1 MVSWP
6 HLTGPRKA
14 IFANIIKIITKFI
27 KNIFKD
33 SQEVKIIRNNLS
45 IKSNL
50 SISVFIDI
58 AKFDD
63 F

>member
-14 IFANIIKIITKFI
+14 IFVNIIKIITKFI
-27 KNIFKD
+27 KNILKD